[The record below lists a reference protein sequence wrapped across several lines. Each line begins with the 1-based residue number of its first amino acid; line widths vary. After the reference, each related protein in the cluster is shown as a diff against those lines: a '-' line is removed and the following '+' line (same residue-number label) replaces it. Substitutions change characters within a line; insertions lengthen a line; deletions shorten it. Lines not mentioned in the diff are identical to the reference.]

1 MVNDLTQRLIAL
13 ANAHELVDPT
23 LKDHRSAVSLDKL
36 LAVLLGAYDDVGA
49 VGDRIRVDVPLEL
62 RIGEGSI
69 TTFALV
75 VHELATNSLKYGAL
89 SRASGTLY
97 VSCAVED
104 EEAVIVWAER
114 GGAARCRRARGAR
127 LRQQARPPEHYQAA
141 TRDHRIRL
149 AAQRGACN
157 AAGKQVQ
164 AGRLSVNVRVSG
176 TRRRMTKTTQHCR
189 RASPAR
195 EMISVPYHTL
205 PSNCGWIL
213 RDPTGE

>member
-1 MVNDLTQRLIAL
+1 MSHRVKNLFSIAIGLTEIASRSVATPKEMVNDLTQRLIAL

-114 GGAARCRRARGAR
+114 GGPPVAAVRGEPGFGSKLVHR
-127 LRQQARPPEHYQAA
+127 SITRQLRGTIAFDWQPN
-141 TRDHRIRL
+141 
-149 AAQRGACN
+149 G
-157 AAGKQVQ
+157 
-164 AGRLSVNVRVSG
+164 VRV
-176 TRRRMTKTTQHCR
+176 
-189 RASPAR
+189 
-195 EMISVPYHTL
+195 TL
-205 PSNCGWIL
+205 RVSKSRLGV
-213 RDPTGE
+213 